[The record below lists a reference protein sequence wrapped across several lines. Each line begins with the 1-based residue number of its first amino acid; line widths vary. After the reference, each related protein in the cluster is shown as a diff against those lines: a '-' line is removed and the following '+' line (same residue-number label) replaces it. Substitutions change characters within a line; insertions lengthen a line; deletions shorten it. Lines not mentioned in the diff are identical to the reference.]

1 MLIHPCPDST
11 FRIDWQV
18 PPSFDLAAE
27 EASGGLDRRI
37 RQVIGDRPYEIVWR
51 SVYRFSSRVADRL
64 RVGRVLLAGDAAT
77 CTRRS
82 APAA

>member
-18 PPSFDLAAE
+18 PEDFDIAAE

-37 RQVIGDRPYEIVWR
+37 RRIVGEKPYEIVWKSAYRTPAGRPSR
-51 SVYRFSSRVADRL
+51 S
-64 RVGRVLLAGDAAT
+64 GT
-77 CTRRS
+77 TRRL
-82 APAA
+82 